1 MSESP
6 LAVVRAAERQA
17 TERIAAA
24 DAEAGE
30 IIDQA
35 HVEARNILDEARIR
49 IEQERTER
57 IKAARTAAETEAASV
72 LAQGE
77 EVAAALAARAPPDG
91 LVAAMLAAVLPE
103 TN

>member
-1 MSESP
+1 MSDSP

-35 HVEARNILDEARIR
+35 RVEARNILDEARMR
-49 IEQERTER
+49 IEQERAER
-57 IKAARTAAETEAASV
+57 IRAARTAAETEAASV

-77 EVAAALAARAPPDG
+77 DVAAAMAARAPPDD
-91 LVAAMLAAVLPE
+91 LVSAMLAAVLPE